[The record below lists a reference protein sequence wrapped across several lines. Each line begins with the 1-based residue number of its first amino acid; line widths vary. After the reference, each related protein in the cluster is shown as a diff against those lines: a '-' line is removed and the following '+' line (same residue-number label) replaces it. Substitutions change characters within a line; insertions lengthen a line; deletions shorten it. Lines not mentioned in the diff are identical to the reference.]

1 MNKARSRVRAF
12 FIAADMQQKQG
23 GLRQACRRLCSSII
37 AAVVYDVISDN
48 NVTNNNRIKNADLLL
63 NK

>member
-1 MNKARSRVRAF
+1 
-12 FIAADMQQKQG
+12 MQQKQG

-48 NVTNNNRIKNADLLL
+48 NVTNKEQIVRLHRAQCVRARIKNADLLL